1 VWGFSPSDSGFTAE
15 TDWLLEETGFEPS
28 VPHDTIKGSEGAPHV
43 IAGAGT
49 LFSDQLNDQLFV
61 G

>member
-1 VWGFSPSDSGFTAE
+1 MEEIRFASNSP
-15 TDWLLEETGFEPS
+15 LEETGFEPS
-28 VPHDTIKGSEGAPHV
+28 IPHDTIKGSEGAPHV

>member
-1 VWGFSPSDSGFTAE
+1 MMLVGAGALPIPFRSGWDHE
-15 TDWLLEETGFEPS
+15 FESAFLQRRVHCEPDA
-28 VPHDTIKGSEGAPHV
+28 VAPHV

-49 LFSDQLNDQLFV
+49 LFSDQLDDQLFV

>member
-1 VWGFSPSDSGFTAE
+1 MLERDQDFESGS
-15 TDWLLEETGFEPS
+15 LQRRVHCEP
-28 VPHDTIKGSEGAPHV
+28 DTVAPHV